1 MSKQIICLVLF
12 AVIFASC
19 GRVVRPATIVDTSV
33 KNYSPEEREYLV
45 EAYREAY
52 LNAIN
57 ETVELEAFLFPLLK
71 EAAQIAMAIP
81 EKEVPKKVRRYEFRR
96 DYGVYVIGNHLIKD
110 PFNQESL
117 DAWKAIGVNID
128 DNVQRVFKVY
138 KGSAAE
144 RAGLTA
150 GDSLRTSDILFR
162 DDKGEI
168 YLYQNNEKNRYSY
181 KNLHG
186 YCDKRTGKLLD
197 IHVSNYKSVSFN
209 TDLELVN
216 IYEGPIFRTSRNQL
230 YCKNDKNTR
239 SPLPISALAS
249 GLSPSMF
256 GGAMADTLIRV
267 PVGIDNENPKAAY
280 CSTDRIVIGSAWIRE
295 QPDHGAFVFA
305 HELAHFIMGDVN
317 VMIHNIKVE
326 QERKAIWGALGGA
339 MAGVATGV
347 ADNAISGHKGK
358 VAAANISSHVSE
370 GIAWG
375 ALYGSR
381 VGAYLGSLLYSHKM
395 EANADK
401 IALYILARAG
411 YDLEAARALW
421 KEHAPAFGYSR
432 EGARHPS
439 PQNRDIAMAKT
450 IAEIRLKQRK
460 GLELLPTYQ

>member
-1 MSKQIICLVLF
+1 MLKRIICLIFF
-12 AVIFASC
+12 AVISASC
-19 GRVVRPATIVDTSV
+19 GRVVQPATIVDTSV
-33 KNYSPEEREYLV
+33 KSYSPEEREYLV
-45 EAYREAY
+45 EAYRESY

-57 ETVELEAFLFPLLK
+57 ERAELEAFLFPLLK

-81 EKEVPKKVRRYEFRR
+81 EKEVPKKVRRYGFRK
-96 DYGVYVIGNHLIKD
+96 DVGMYVIGRHLIKD
-110 PFNQESL
+110 SSNQESL
-117 DAWKAIGVNID
+117 DAWKAIGISID
-128 DNVQRVFKVY
+128 DNSQRVFKVY

-144 RAGLTA
+144 RAGISA
-150 GDSLRTSDILFR
+150 GDSITTAGIVFR
-162 DDKGEI
+162 NHKGEI
-168 YLYQNNEKNRYSY
+168 YISQNAEKSRYSY
-181 KNLHG
+181 MNVQA

-197 IHVSNYKSVSFN
+197 IHLSNYKRV
-209 TDLELVN
+209 LPPVEVIN
-216 IYEGPIFRTSRNQL
+216 IYEVPLFRTSQNQL
-230 YCKNDKNTR
+230 YCKNDENRR
-239 SPLPISALAS
+239 SPISIRALAT
-249 GLSPSMF
+249 GLSPSRVLDLS
-256 GGAMADTLIRV
+256 MADTLIRV
-267 PVGIDNENPKAAY
+267 PVGIDNKNPKAAY

-295 QPDHGAFVFA
+295 HPDHGAFVFA

-317 VMIHNIKVE
+317 VMIHNIKVK
-326 QERKAIWGALGGA
+326 QEREAMWGALSGA
-339 MAGVATGV
+339 MVGVATGV
-347 ADNAISGHKGK
+347 ADNVISGHKGK
-358 VAAANISSHVSE
+358 VATANIASHVSE
-370 GIAWG
+370 GVAWG

-411 YDLEAARALW
+411 YDLEKVRDLW